1 MVTPA
6 AAGRP
11 GADTALHIA
20 PGMEVYD
27 TFDHKLG
34 TVAHLHEGPLG
45 PGGAPGANDVVEV
58 KTGFLG
64 LGKHLFIP
72 RSGIRDV
79 TEGGVFVA
87 ASRDELHQHG
97 WDQRPA
103 SLGGAGGSL
112 AQPSP
117 DAAAGTAGAP
127 VAASATGTAG
137 AAPGAAVAPATWA
150 EASPRYQARYEQ
162 RYGSGGSG
170 ARWETYEPR
179 YRFAWE
185 AGRSPELAGTP
196 WAQAEPEL
204 RRRWEVLH
212 PDTEWGTAAETLR
225 DAWEHGGS
233 AGPPRAA

>member
-6 AAGRP
+6 PAVRP
-11 GADTALHIA
+11 DADTALHIA

-87 ASRDELHQHG
+87 ASREEIQQHG

-103 SLGGAGGSL
+103 SLAAAGSEPAQAAAGAEAG
-112 AQPSP
+112 
-117 DAAAGTAGAP
+117 AAGTAG
-127 VAASATGTAG
+127 T
-137 AAPGAAVAPATWA
+137 APGAAGTWATWE
-150 EASPRYQARYEQ
+150 EAAPHYRARSEQ
-162 RYGSGGSG
+162 RYGSGGAG

-185 AGRSPELAGTP
+185 AGREPELAGAP

-225 DAWEHGGS
+225 DAWEYGGS

>member
-6 AAGRP
+6 EARRP
-11 GADTALHIA
+11 DVDTPLHIS

-34 TVAHLHEGPLG
+34 TVAHIHEGPTMAG
-45 PGGAPGANDVVEV
+45 TPPGAGDVVEV

-72 RSGIRDV
+72 RSAVRDV
-79 TEGGVFVA
+79 TEGGVFVS
-87 ASRDELHQHG
+87 ASRDEIHRQG

-103 SLGGAGGSL
+103 PHAGQSMSPEAERGQAHTMSGAS
-112 AQPSP
+112 
-117 DAAAGTAGAP
+117 DAPTERETWASWDEATPHARALCERRYGTA
-127 VAASATGTAG
+127 
-137 AAPGAAVAPATWA
+137 
-150 EASPRYQARYEQ
+150 
-162 RYGSGGSG
+162 

-185 AGRSPELAGTP
+185 AGRTSELADAP
-196 WAQAEPEL
+196 WARAEPEL

-212 PDTEWGTAAETLR
+212 PDTEWATAAETVR
-225 DAWEHGGS
+225 DAWEHLG
-233 AGPPRAA
+233 R

>member
-6 AAGRP
+6 PAQRP
-11 GADTALHIA
+11 DADVALHIT

-34 TVAHLHEGPLG
+34 TVAHVHEGPIA
-45 PGGAPGANDVVEV
+45 PGGLVGANDVVEV

-103 SLGGAGGSL
+103 ALGGTGGAGS
-112 AQPSP
+112 APSQ
-117 DAAAGTAGAP
+117 
-127 VAASATGTAG
+127 
-137 AAPGAAVAPATWA
+137 AAPGAAAETAAAWATWK
-150 EASPRYQARYEQ
+150 EAAPHYRSLCER
-162 RYGSGGSG
+162 RYGTG

-185 AGRSPELAGTP
+185 AGRTPELADAG
-196 WAQAEPEL
+196 WAQVEPEL
-204 RRRWEVLH
+204 RRRWEVLQ
-212 PDTEWGTAAETLR
+212 PDTEWGTAAETVR
-225 DAWEHGGS
+225 DAWQHGAS
-233 AGPPRAA
+233 PQT